1 MRTHAP
7 MFHNRNGDS
16 YLNTPPRCSMW
27 GRSYQMGLIV
37 PLTQMSP
44 GAVTSNT
51 APVIRPTNAGPSG
64 ALCTMNHWIWAI
76 LTHHIILHKSFCLN
90 DLQSWHGAASE
101 LRRIRRRD
109 LIDTRIQARGGSGG
123 KSSPSDAR
131 LTASGLARSGALSRP
146 CWCKRCDPE
155 TATLPA
161 TTEATGIP
169 MQPDV

>member
-7 MFHNRNGDS
+7 MFRNRNGDS

-90 DLQSWHGAASE
+90 DLQSWHGAASK
-101 LRRIRRRD
+101 LRY
-109 LIDTRIQARGGSGG
+109 
-123 KSSPSDAR
+123 
-131 LTASGLARSGALSRP
+131 
-146 CWCKRCDPE
+146 
-155 TATLPA
+155 
-161 TTEATGIP
+161 
-169 MQPDV
+169 